1 MSPSNGCFT
10 PIDSDATLAEAF
22 EQYRLRVSILKKGYA
37 QEVYR
42 IRQIS
47 RSFLGTMRPREIT
60 SVEAARYRD
69 MRLQMTNPKTNRLLS
84 SATVRLELALLSNFF
99 DIAKVEWGI
108 CDDNPISKIRKPKI
122 PPGRDRRLTVREERQ
137 ILRYAYKHINPELYS
152 IVVVALETAMRQG
165 EILKLRWENIRLK
178 EQIAHLPDTKN
189 GSKRDVPLSI
199 KARDA
204 LIRLGVKS
212 SGPVV
217 TYTSNGVKATWRVMM
232 KRLAIQDL
240 HFHDLRHEA
249 TSRFFELDNMDVM
262 EISTITGHKSLAM
275 LKRYTH
281 LKAQR
286 LVHKLEGNRNKGK
299 QYLVGQL
306 IPYPAELVEHQ
317 EGVSIRFLDFYETT
331 QIKAADRESAIRQA
345 QDFLMRVIVTSLKE
359 SRKIPPPDQYLET
372 IPESSIVM
380 IDPTPPMEVTV

>member
-69 MRLQMTNPKTNRLLS
+69 MRLQMTNPKTNRQLS

-165 EILKLRWENIRLK
+165 EILKLR
-178 EQIAHLPDTKN
+178 
-189 GSKRDVPLSI
+189 S
-199 KARDA
+199 
-204 LIRLGVKS
+204 
-212 SGPVV
+212 
-217 TYTSNGVKATWRVMM
+217 
-232 KRLAIQDL
+232 
-240 HFHDLRHEA
+240 
-249 TSRFFELDNMDVM
+249 
-262 EISTITGHKSLAM
+262 M

-281 LKAQR
+281 LFS
-286 LVHKLEGNRNKGK
+286 
-299 QYLVGQL
+299 QL
-306 IPYPAELVEHQ
+306 LRCCLLRPAVVL
-317 EGVSIRFLDFYETT
+317 
-331 QIKAADRESAIRQA
+331 AA
-345 QDFLMRVIVTSLKE
+345 
-359 SRKIPPPDQYLET
+359 
-372 IPESSIVM
+372 
-380 IDPTPPMEVTV
+380 